1 MPEMLL
7 LNPSPRRRRRKNP
20 RTAAQ
25 RRATARLVA
34 LNRARRANP
43 KRRKTARRRNPVAAP
58 AAPVALSAARRRRRR
73 NPLALA
79 RVTRR
84 RRRRN
89 PAMLGG
95 GLMRGLVPMMTD
107 ALVQG
112 GGAVAFDVI
121 HGQLAR
127 FLPPMLQRTPGQ
139 VGVGDAVKAV
149 GTVIVG
155 RLLNGPTRGLSMRA
169 AKGALTVQAYDLV
182 RQFVPANMTM
192 GYAGA
197 GIISQGSAR
206 IGPNRGIVGRYAS
219 PTARSPLLNAYT
231 APGGATPLLSRASVP
246 ARMREGFIVR

>member
-34 LNRARRANP
+34 MNRARRANP

-58 AAPVALSAARRRRRR
+58 LAPVALSAARRRRRR
-73 NPLALA
+73 NPLA
-79 RVTRR
+79 RMTRR
-84 RRRRN
+84 TRRRRN

-182 RQFVPANMTM
+182 RTFVPANLTM

-197 GIISQGSAR
+197 GMVSQGVAR
-206 IGPNRGIVGRYAS
+206 IGPNRGAMARYTS
-219 PTARSPLLNAYT
+219 PSARSPLLNAYT
-231 APGGATPLLSRASVP
+231 APGGATPLLSRAVP
-246 ARMREGFIVR
+246 ARVREGFIVR

>member
-1 MPEMLL
+1 MSEMLL
-7 LNPSPRRRRRKNP
+7 LNPAPRRRRRKNP
-20 RTAAQ
+20 TRSAAQ

-34 LNRARRANP
+34 MNRARRANP
-43 KRRKTARRRNPVAAP
+43 RKRKAARRRNPAAP
-58 AAPVALSAARRRRRR
+58 MAPMALSRAPARRRRR
-73 NPLALA
+73 NPLA
-79 RVTRR
+79 RVMRSTR

-89 PAMLGG
+89 PIGG
-95 GLMRGLVPMMTD
+95 GLMRGIVPLMTD

-149 GTVIVG
+149 GTVLVG

-182 RQFVPANMTM
+182 RSFVPANLTM

-197 GIISQGSAR
+197 GMTTQGMAR
-206 IGPNRGIVGRYAS
+206 IGPNRGALSRYTAPS
-219 PTARSPLLNAYT
+219 ARSPLLNAYT
-231 APGGATPLLSRASVP
+231 APGSPTPLLSRAVP
-246 ARMREGFIVR
+246 ARVREGFIVR